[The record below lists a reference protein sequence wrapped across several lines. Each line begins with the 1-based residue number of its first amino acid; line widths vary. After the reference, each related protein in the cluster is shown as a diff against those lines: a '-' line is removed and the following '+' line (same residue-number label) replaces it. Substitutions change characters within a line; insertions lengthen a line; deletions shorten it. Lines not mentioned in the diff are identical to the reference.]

1 MKEVVISMGGAF
13 NPVHSQ
19 HVAIM
24 IEAKKFLE
32 SYGGGTVYKVV
43 GGCLGA
49 APDGY
54 VQRKMNKVPSSF
66 KNKKNKNNTKQKKKD
81 ESECLVN

>member
-13 NPVHSQ
+13 NPIHTQ

-24 IEAKKFLE
+24 LEAKKFLE
-32 SYGGGTVYKVV
+32 SFGDGTIYKVV

-54 VQRKMNKVPSSF
+54 VIRKMQKVINSINKIINSKTGF
-66 KNKKNKNNTKQKKKD
+66 TK
-81 ESECLVN
+81 L